1 MTAVNVNISKLESQ
15 ASELMKLIGDV
26 CGILDVPNPVSD
38 LAGSLER
45 SVSQNAHVI
54 AVQAQKLWN
63 RGRIEEVAIGGI
75 ALAAAWVGAKG
86 VDFVSNQVAKAK
98 AHEKLRGL
106 YGQLIVKQNL
116 IIDEYTK
123 LSQEQ
128 AKEIARL
135 TDDST
140 SAKENLEK
148 IQKKLEEYSTL
159 LQRITAFRKTVE
171 NPS

>member
-1 MTAVNVNISKLESQ
+1 MEAQMEQKDVARRSIGARSANHSAMQWMLHLVFAALGALLGRT
-15 ASELMKLIGDV
+15 ELLFGV
-26 CGILDVPNPVSD
+26 RPF
-38 LAGSLER
+38 
-45 SVSQNAHVI
+45 
-54 AVQAQKLWN
+54 
-63 RGRIEEVAIGGI
+63 GI

-140 SAKENLEK
+140 RAKENLEK